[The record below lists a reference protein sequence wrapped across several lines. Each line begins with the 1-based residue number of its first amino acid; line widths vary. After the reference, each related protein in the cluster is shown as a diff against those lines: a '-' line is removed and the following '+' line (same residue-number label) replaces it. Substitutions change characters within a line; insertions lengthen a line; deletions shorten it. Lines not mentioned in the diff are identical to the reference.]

1 MRYRRL
7 HIRIP
12 ASGDVTLTTDEEI
25 IVKSSIINVSAGGL
39 CITAPSHLIDQNE
52 YQIEI
57 IMPFHGTI
65 HFSGFPVYQN
75 FESIG
80 IKITSIAKDQL
91 KIIYQIVGSF
101 QLSDDFI
108 KYVDQKDIIHD
119 WLVDESGEDIEI
131 TFDTEPEKD
140 T

>member
-12 ASGDVTLTTDEEI
+12 ATGDVTLTTDEEI

-52 YQIEI
+52 YQIEVI
-57 IMPFHGTI
+57 TPFHGTI
-65 HFSGFPVYQN
+65 HFSGLPVYQN
-75 FESIG
+75 LESIG
-80 IKITSIAKDQL
+80 IKITSIEKDQL
-91 KIIYQIVGSF
+91 KVIYQIVGNF

-108 KYVDQKDIIHD
+108 NHIDQKDIIHD

-131 TFDTEPEKD
+131 TFDTEPDED

>member
-12 ASGDVTLTTDEEI
+12 ASGDVTLTTDKEI
-25 IVKSSIINVSAGGL
+25 IVKSSMINVSAGGL
-39 CITAPSHLIDQNE
+39 CIAAPSHLIDQNE
-52 YQIEI
+52 YKIEVI
-57 IMPFHGTI
+57 TPFHGAI
-65 HFSGFPVYQN
+65 YFSGFPVYQT
-75 FESIG
+75 FESLG

-91 KIIYQIVGSF
+91 KIIYQIVGNF

-131 TFDTEPEKD
+131 TFDTESEKD
-140 T
+140 I